1 MNQYFANSDSP
12 VRADGDIANWP
23 SGHVRLPRAVPQP
36 TLRPVVSRR
45 APGYPLRVSPTSRN
59 TSRTL
64 PSPISTVSR
73 RLRRYGFAA
82 SAFAVICGML
92 TGPAFPSIA
101 GKNASQGTSL
111 SCGIGDCPSDSP
123 ELQMLA
129 LINGDRT
136 APEQAAETHGRA
148 RPLQW
153 DPRLA
158 ALARAHSV
166 ELANGMFSH
175 VSADGSLPSDRMS
188 KAGIRWL
195 SMGENIAETRDV
207 ARAEAAMMNEPKF
220 QPNHRANI

>member
-1 MNQYFANSDSP
+1 
-12 VRADGDIANWP
+12 
-23 SGHVRLPRAVPQP
+23 
-36 TLRPVVSRR
+36 
-45 APGYPLRVSPTSRN
+45 
-59 TSRTL
+59 
-64 PSPISTVSR
+64 
-73 RLRRYGFAA
+73 
-82 SAFAVICGML
+82 
-92 TGPAFPSIA
+92 
-101 GKNASQGTSL
+101 
-111 SCGIGDCPSDSP
+111 
-123 ELQMLA
+123 MLA

-153 DPRLA
+153 DRRLS

-220 QPNHRANI
+220 QQNHRANILNPSFTSVGVGIVNGPDGMLYITQEFAQLR